1 MGNAPKNRGNNPGR
15 APYFWDVLDSL
26 HNRIRE
32 ARKKTGL
39 SQRAMAEQLGVGHN
53 CYANFELGNTR
64 LFNRCLYRLVD
75 HLGITPEELLFGE
88 RPDESLLLD
97 QVALDNWKQNLIDG
111 YEASLAELRAEL
123 EKART
128 EIADQEKTLDSLR
141 DTNKFLLDELG
152 KRR

>member
-1 MGNAPKNRGNNPGR
+1 M
-15 APYFWDVLDSL
+15 LDSL

-32 ARKKTGL
+32 ARKEKGL
-39 SQRAMAEQLGVGHN
+39 SQRAMAEQIGVGTS
-53 CYANFELGNTR
+53 CYVNFEQGRTQ
-64 LFNRCLYRLVD
+64 LFNRCLRRMADYLK
-75 HLGITPEELLFGE
+75 ISPEELLFGA
-88 RPDESLLLD
+88 RPNEKLLLD
-97 QVALDNWKQNLIDG
+97 QVALDNWKQELIDG
-111 YEASLAELRAEL
+111 YEACLAELRAEL